1 MFCSIKEL
9 PSYICNLLIS
19 LWVLMVLT
27 GCQALGPE
35 FSRPDM
41 AITNDWASDEQS
53 TLSAESAEFREWWTV
68 FNDPLLNELINSA
81 YQQNLDLQIAAVR
94 ILESRAQLGIA
105 TGQQYPQV
113 QTLGSGITHTEL
125 SENSPNSSPLIDTT
139 FGSYQFGFDA
149 AWEMD
154 VWGRYRRGVQAADA
168 NFLSSLANYDDI
180 LVSLTAEV
188 AAVYV
193 QLRTFEE
200 RLVLAKQ
207 NEEIQQRSLHITEV
221 RFNNGATTE
230 LDVTQ
235 AKALLHNTK
244 ALISA
249 LEVGL
254 RQSKNALSVLLGIT
268 PIELHEQLSEPGVIP
283 SAPSDVVIGMPA
295 EMLRRRPDLRRAEL
309 QAESQSALVGVA
321 QADLYP
327 SFTLLGSFGFASS
340 STGSSDFS
348 DLFDDD
354 SFTATIG
361 PTFSWPIFNYGR
373 IKNNVRV
380 QDARYQQSLINYKNT
395 VLFAVREVEDAMV
408 SFIKSREQADELLH
422 SVEASERSVE
432 ISLIQ
437 YRDGVTNYT
446 RVLNSQEF
454 LVQQQDSY
462 TSIRGDVARSL
473 IALYKALG
481 GGWELREGNDFLPSQ
496 IRDEM
501 RERTDWGQL
510 LEPQSSN
517 EQADKK
523 KSEGRQ

>member
-1 MFCSIKEL
+1 MMPSSIREL
-9 PSYICNLLIS
+9 TSYIKNVLIS
-19 LWVLMVLT
+19 FWVLTVLA
-27 GCQALGPE
+27 GCQTLGPD
-35 FSRPDM
+35 FSRPEV
-41 AITNDWASDEQS
+41 AIENDWASDEKS
-53 TLSAESAEFREWWTV
+53 LLSLEAAEFKEWWTV

-105 TGQQYPQV
+105 TGQQYPQI
-113 QTLGSGITHTEL
+113 QTLGGGITHNEL
-125 SENSPNSSPLIDTT
+125 SKNAANSSPLIDTT

-154 VWGRYRRGVQAADA
+154 VWGRYRRGVEAADA

-193 QLRTFEE
+193 QIRTFEE

-254 RQSKNALSVLLGIT
+254 RQSKNGLSILLGLT
-268 PIELHEQLSEPGVIP
+268 PGALKNQLGESGVIP
-283 SAPSDVVIGMPA
+283 SAPSDIAVGMPA
-295 EMLRRRPDLRRAEL
+295 EMLRRRPDVRRAEL
-309 QAESQSALVGVA
+309 QAAAQSALVGVA
-321 QADLYP
+321 EVDLYP

-340 STGSSDFS
+340 STGSSDFG
-348 DLFDDD
+348 DLFESD
-354 SFTATIG
+354 SFTATVG
-361 PTFSWPIFNYGR
+361 PTFSWPILNYGR

-408 SFIKSREQADELLH
+408 SFIKSGEQADELQA
-422 SVEASERSVE
+422 SVEASNRSVE

-437 YRDGVTNYT
+437 YRDGVTDYT

-462 TSIRGDVARSL
+462 TAIKGDVARSL

-481 GGWELREGNDFLPSQ
+481 GGWQLRQGQDVVPLS
-496 IRDEM
+496 IKDEM
-501 RERTDWGQL
+501 NQRTDWGEL
-510 LEPQSSN
+510 LEP
-517 EQADKK
+517 E
-523 KSEGRQ
+523 